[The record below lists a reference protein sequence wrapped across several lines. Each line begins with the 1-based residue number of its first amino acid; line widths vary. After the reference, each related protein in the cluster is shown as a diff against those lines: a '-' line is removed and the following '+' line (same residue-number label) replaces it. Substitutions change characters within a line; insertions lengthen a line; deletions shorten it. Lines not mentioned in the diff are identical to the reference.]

1 MLVQRH
7 PSAALLVK
15 QKRSPDRVL
24 GIFVPT
30 FSAVTRRS
38 TMGAFKAFSLVGLL
52 IFGTLSSIFSKIVY
66 QTEGRDFDGHIK
78 SFRKPW

>member
-1 MLVQRH
+1 ME
-7 PSAALLVK
+7 
-15 QKRSPDRVL
+15 
-24 GIFVPT
+24 
-30 FSAVTRRS
+30 
-38 TMGAFKAFSLVGLL
+38 AFKAFSLVGLL